1 MTRMIVGII
10 AGLGLAAL
18 VASGLEGI
26 VATGVLCGYLFGASV
41 GALGASWT
49 HHVARV
55 KPANVL
61 QAHVVSFAF
70 KFLGVLMGAF
80 ALAFVP
86 AAAEI
91 ADWKSFIVAYAAATM
106 ITLILGS
113 LDISRALKQH
123 ASMPVPTEGETA

>member
-26 VATGVLCGYLFGASV
+26 VATGVLCGYLFGAS
-41 GALGASWT
+41 LGASWT